1 MKNLSKEFSPD
12 PLCKRIPQRSIREI
26 NWMSIPSKDSSPSYH
41 RVIKDIEAKLLKE
54 AKEKAMYI
62 EREAYEKGFSQGE
75 KNGFE
80 LGNQRVE
87 ILIQHFKNLLEEMIQ
102 KREELFESFKKDL
115 VKVVLVVTK
124 RIIHR
129 ELSLSPEIIEETLQR
144 AFRYIVNSQ
153 QIIIHLNPLDYKYIS
168 SHPSVLSFIGKS
180 LNEIKLIEDQ
190 NITRGGCYLETSFGD
205 VDATIESQF
214 SKIESF
220 IWENI
225 KTVNHEFPIS
235 KGTP

>member
-1 MKNLSKEFSPD
+1 MKSLSKEFSPD
-12 PLCKRIPQRSIREI
+12 PLCKKIPRRSIREI
-26 NWMSIPSKDSSPSYH
+26 NWMSIPSQNSLTSYH
-41 RVIKDIEAKLLKE
+41 QVIKDIEAKLLKE
-54 AKEKAMYI
+54 AKEKAIYI

-80 LGNQRVE
+80 FGSQRFE
-87 ILIQHFKNLLEEMIQ
+87 ILIQHFRNLLEEITR

-115 VKVVLVVTK
+115 LKIVLIVTK

-129 ELSLSPEIIEETLQR
+129 ELSFCPEIIEETLR
-144 AFRYIVNSQ
+144 EAFRYLVNNQ
-153 QIIIHLNPLDYKYIS
+153 QIIVHLNPLDYKYIS
-168 SHPSVLSFIGKS
+168 SHPSVLSFIGED
-180 LNEIKLIEDQ
+180 LNGIKLIEDP

-220 IWENI
+220 VWEKI
-225 KTVNHEFPIS
+225 KNSQP
-235 KGTP
+235 